1 MEQLTK
7 TCKILYEQDF
17 LDNQKLFKQGYSH
30 NKFLYENNE
39 EYKRLCDDFKNE
51 LPILIE
57 DNNID
62 DWTYMDYTGRDN
74 FGLSFSSSLEDVLE
88 KALTKLIKNQ
98 NKIWVDNITDILSCA
113 VRGLAKSIKYM
124 NIFNQHI
131 KCEECENEDIY
142 VNFQDKF
149 KEREICNIMIVNVI
163 NGILFDNNDDGNT
176 LSGGDNVGQ
185 MEKKR
190 QFKCKKCNNFCDM
203 LDVWGNENEDE
214 MCYSC
219 YEEL

>member
-1 MEQLTK
+1 
-7 TCKILYEQDF
+7 
-17 LDNQKLFKQGYSH
+17 
-30 NKFLYENNE
+30 
-39 EYKRLCDDFKNE
+39 
-51 LPILIE
+51 
-57 DNNID
+57 
-62 DWTYMDYTGRDN
+62 
-74 FGLSFSSSLEDVLE
+74 
-88 KALTKLIKNQ
+88 
-98 NKIWVDNITDILSCA
+98 
-113 VRGLAKSIKYM
+113 M

-131 KCEECENEDIY
+131 RCEECENEDIY

-185 MEKKR
+185 MEKII
-190 QFKCKKCNNFCDM
+190 QSKCKKCNNFCDM

-214 MCYSC
+214 MCYNC